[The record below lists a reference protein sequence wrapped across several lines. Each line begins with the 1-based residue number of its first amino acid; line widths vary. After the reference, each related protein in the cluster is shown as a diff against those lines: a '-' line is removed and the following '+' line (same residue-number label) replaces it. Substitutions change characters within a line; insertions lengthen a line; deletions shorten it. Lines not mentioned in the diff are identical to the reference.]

1 MVANK
6 FSLTLSLRHQSQKC
20 RYDLTYIRTSHEF
33 KTVIC
38 RSQSATFKFVKILNF
53 RIFYENLKFRQ
64 NLTSTQHSQQMP
76 ANSSIHVVKW
86 CSLPNF
92 VERNLVDLFLYNT
105 MEKSVIYN
113 CEFFGV
119 ACALGLGHREGGG
132 QVNRPGSDATARRC
146 IIHELK
152 GRRIASHVDATCLS
166 IIMRYMPESYSTG
179 QHGVGA
185 VSMQMYCRNFQSQA
199 PSHQSPARRVSVEP
213 NPDRTNR
220 KAISTADAYRG
231 RRRPLLVWQKK
242 RRWTES
248 PTANFFIV
256 IAYQGYQYYSLTRR
270 YRGKQPS
277 RQKPDVLTLLPIFF
291 LFMFALFTF
300 ALV

>member
-1 MVANK
+1 
-6 FSLTLSLRHQSQKC
+6 
-20 RYDLTYIRTSHEF
+20 
-33 KTVIC
+33 
-38 RSQSATFKFVKILNF
+38 
-53 RIFYENLKFRQ
+53 
-64 NLTSTQHSQQMP
+64 
-76 ANSSIHVVKW
+76 
-86 CSLPNF
+86 
-92 VERNLVDLFLYNT
+92 

-132 QVNRPGSDATARRC
+132 QVNRPGSDVTARRC

-231 RRRPLLVWQKK
+231 RRRPLLVWQKNAVELN
-242 RRWTES
+242 RRP
-248 PTANFFIV
+248 PT
-256 IAYQGYQYYSLTRR
+256 S
-270 YRGKQPS
+270 S
-277 RQKPDVLTLLPIFF
+277 S
-291 LFMFALFTF
+291 
-300 ALV
+300 